1 LGLTENI
8 VLEIFCAFF
17 SNHLFCDFG
26 KIRMEEIGPGQ
37 KGHGAMCVEDC
48 NSAHI
53 NHGSVHGNG
62 SNYGLYSA
70 TIP

>member
-1 LGLTENI
+1 
-8 VLEIFCAFF
+8 
-17 SNHLFCDFG
+17 
-26 KIRMEEIGPGQ
+26 MEEIGLSK

-70 TIP
+70 TIL